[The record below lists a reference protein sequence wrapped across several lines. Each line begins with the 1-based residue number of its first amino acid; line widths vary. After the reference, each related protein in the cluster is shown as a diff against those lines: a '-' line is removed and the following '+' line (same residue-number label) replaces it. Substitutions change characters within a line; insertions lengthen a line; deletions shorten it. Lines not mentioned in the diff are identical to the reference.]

1 MTLILLIVLGAIT
14 YFLLKRNVAGLT
26 TTPVWLLWLVIMMPA
41 IIWTG
46 WWLIHGDRDSVP
58 VILILAPLIVCP
70 ILYVFLI
77 QWGRTNTNH
86 GQNNDGSQQPSD
98 TAPANPSQSTTSDSQ
113 SLPPGISRLKPQSLE
128 EEEEKRL
135 RDCFPWTA
143 YVLKDLEYLPQV
155 IVCRGQLRSNPETAY
170 QTVRD
175 RIEEAFGDRFLVVF
189 QQGIQGK
196 PFFVLFPNPYKH
208 NRRHPLADSKK
219 STRMVLAFSLL
230 LITLFTTTIVGTS
243 FALEF
248 AGQEANSDLLQDP
261 SNWNLGLPYALSLMF
276 VLSTYELGHYLSAR
290 FWQVSTTLPYFI
302 PLPGFL
308 GTLGAFIQLREPVP
322 HRKSLF
328 DISITGFLVSMAAT
342 VPVLLWGLARSQVVE
357 LGEDSGMFNLNSL
370 NPRFSLL
377 LTMLSKLAL
386 GSKLTPDTAIQ
397 LHPVAIA
404 GYLGLLLTI
413 LKLMPVGQLDG
424 GRLFHAMY
432 GQPKSMAI
440 AQIVR
445 LLMVVRALVD
455 KAFLLFALFLFLIPL
470 RDDPALNDV
479 SEIDGTRDLI
489 GFIPPLVLV
498 LMLLPPPALV
508 MQWLN
513 V

>member
-1 MTLILLIVLGAIT
+1 MTLILLILLGAIT

-26 TTPVWLLWLVIMMPA
+26 TTPIWLLWLVIMTPA
-41 IIWTG
+41 IIWTA
-46 WWLIHGDRDSVP
+46 WWLFHGDADSIP
-58 VILILAPLIVCP
+58 VIFILLPLIVCP

-86 GQNNDGSQQPSD
+86 GQNHPSEPSD
-98 TAPANPSQSTTSDSQ
+98 SSRTNPSTQENATNAQ
-113 SLPPGISRLKPQSLE
+113 GLPLGVARFKPQSLE
-128 EEEEKRL
+128 AEEEKRL
-135 RDCFPWTA
+135 RDCFPWTD

-155 IVCRGQLRSNPETAY
+155 ILCRGQLRSNPETAY

-175 RIEEAFGDRFLVVF
+175 RIEQAFGDRFLVVF
-189 QQGIQGK
+189 QEGSQGK
-196 PFFVLFPNPYKH
+196 PLFVLFPNPY
-208 NRRHPLADSKK
+208 NQRQRSHPLADSKK
-219 STRMVLAFSLL
+219 GHRPILALSLL
-230 LITLFTTTIVGTS
+230 LITLFTTTVMGTS

-248 AGQEANSDLLQDP
+248 AGQEVSSEAMQDP
-261 SNWNLGLPYALSLMF
+261 RNWNLGLPYALSLIFILGM
-276 VLSTYELGHYLSAR
+276 YEVGHYFSAR

-308 GTLGAFIQLREPVP
+308 GTLGAFIQLRQLVP

-328 DISITGFLVSMAAT
+328 DISIAGFLAGMAAT
-342 VPVLLWGLARSQVVE
+342 LPVLLWGLARSTVVE
-357 LGEDSGMFNLNSL
+357 MGEASGMFNLNSL
-370 NPRFSLL
+370 DPRFSFLFVL
-377 LTMLSKLAL
+377 LSKLAL
-386 GSKLTPDTAIQ
+386 GSELTENTAIQ
-397 LHPVAIA
+397 MHPVAIA

-432 GQPKSMAI
+432 GQRKAMAI

-445 LLMVVRALVD
+445 FLMLIRALLD
-455 KAFLLFALFLFLIPL
+455 SAFLLFAIFLFLIPL
-470 RDDPALNDV
+470 QDNPARNDV
-479 SEIDGTRDLI
+479 SEIDSTRDLI

-498 LMLLPPPALV
+498 FMLLPPPELV

-513 V
+513 L